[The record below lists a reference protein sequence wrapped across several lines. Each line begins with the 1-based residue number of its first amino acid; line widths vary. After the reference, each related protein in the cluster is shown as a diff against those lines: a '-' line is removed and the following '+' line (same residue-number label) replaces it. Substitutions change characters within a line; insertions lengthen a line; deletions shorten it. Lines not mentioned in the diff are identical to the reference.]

1 MAKLKKFSYYVD
13 HGSLKGTQFYIIAT
27 SQKQVVEL
35 LNSVGKYCTLSD
47 VKNFVYKAWGD
58 DGEKTMEGI
67 EITEPS
73 VYSVK
78 REHMFG
84 KFIEKPKKLSE

>member
-1 MAKLKKFSYYVD
+1 MRKLKKFSLYLD
-13 HGSLKGTQFYIIAT
+13 FGTFKGTHFYIMTT

-35 LNSVGKYCTLSD
+35 LNGIGQHFTLSD
-47 VKNFVYKAWGD
+47 VKHFVYQAWGD
-58 DGEKTMEGI
+58 DGEKAMEGI

-73 VYSVK
+73 VYGAK
-78 REHMFG
+78 REHRFG